1 MDKKY
6 KIVFALLTLT
16 TLAGLINLSA
26 NAKAQH
32 TTYDL
37 AINKNDE
44 YVWKITELNLNKFK
58 YTFGSEPNFKI
69 GDQIRIIIRDITE
82 VEGISW
88 SVTIEFW
95 DYGTDWNKGGNIE
108 VLEIYK
114 LPAQYQDYIFIP
126 VPVEDYLS
134 AAIPNLPTEYYALG
148 ATIGKRAK
156 SDLGISYIV
165 EKTFSRKG
173 TILSEAYYDENK
185 NVIVK
190 LESTTMFIPLGY
202 SFIGFLIISVIA
214 TIIAILLR
222 SKIRIIDKKVNAKLK
237 FVNLI

>member
-1 MDKKY
+1 ML
-6 KIVFALLTLT
+6 ALLTLT

-26 NAKAQH
+26 GVRAQQS
-32 TTYDL
+32 TYNL

-44 YVWKITELNLNKFK
+44 YIWKITELNLNKFK
-58 YTFGSEPNFKI
+58 YTFGSEPNFKV

-82 VEGISW
+82 IEELRW

-95 DYGTDWNKGGNIE
+95 DYGTDWNKGGSIE
-108 VLEIYK
+108 VLSIYK
-114 LPAQYQDYIFIP
+114 SPAHYQDYIFIP

-134 AAIPNLPTEYYALG
+134 TAINNLPSEYYVLG

-156 SDLGISYIV
+156 SDLGINYIV

-173 TILSEAYYDENK
+173 TILSETYYDENK

-202 SFIGFLIISVIA
+202 SFIGFLIIGVIA
-214 TIIAILLR
+214 TTIGILLR
-222 SKIRIIDKKVNAKLK
+222 SKIKIINNNKVNTRLK
-237 FVNLI
+237 FVNFK